1 MSANPFGFRFDN
13 SYARLPETL
22 FAFCD
27 PQPVRAPELL
37 LFNGELAAQLGLDA
51 EALNSDT
58 GAALLGGNRPL
69 PGGEPLAQAYAGHQF
84 GNPTMLGDG
93 RAVLLGE
100 QLTPDDQRRDIQL
113 KGSGR
118 TPFSR
123 GGDGR
128 AALGP
133 MLREYIISEAMHAL
147 GVPTTRALAV
157 AGTGEQV
164 LRDTAQP
171 GAILTRVAASHL
183 RVGTFQYAAGR
194 QDTTLLETLVD
205 YTLKRHYPDR
215 SGAEVP
221 ALALLEAVMDRQ
233 IALITEWMRVGF
245 IHGVMNTD
253 NVALSGETIDYG
265 PCAFMDRYH
274 PETVFSS
281 IDQRGRY
288 AYGNQPVITQW
299 NLARFAET
307 LIPLIDD
314 DADRAVETAEALI
327 KSHTERYAQRWL
339 VMMRGKLGLFGEEDG
354 DAALAADLL
363 DWMARHDADHTNT
376 FRDLIGGATPP
387 GEPFQNDEFGDWHR
401 RWQARLGR
409 NGKAEEDAWALMGR
423 HNPAVIP
430 RNHQV
435 EAALSAAVRDG
446 DLAPVKA
453 LLAALDD
460 PYRDRGPDDPYR
472 QPPAPDE
479 QVLRTF
485 CGT

>member
-1 MSANPFGFRFDN
+1 
-13 SYARLPETL
+13 
-22 FAFCD
+22 
-27 PQPVRAPELL
+27 
-37 LFNGELAAQLGLDA
+37 
-51 EALNSDT
+51 
-58 GAALLGGNRPL
+58 
-69 PGGEPLAQAYAGHQF
+69 
-84 GNPTMLGDG
+84 
-93 RAVLLGE
+93 
-100 QLTPDDQRRDIQL
+100 
-113 KGSGR
+113 
-118 TPFSR
+118 
-123 GGDGR
+123 
-128 AALGP
+128 
-133 MLREYIISEAMHAL
+133 
-147 GVPTTRALAV
+147 
-157 AGTGEQV
+157 QV
-164 LRDTAQP
+164 
-171 GAILTRVAASHL
+171 
-183 RVGTFQYAAGR
+183 
-194 QDTTLLETLVD
+194 E
-205 YTLKRHYPDR
+205 
-215 SGAEVP
+215 
-221 ALALLEAVMDRQ
+221 
-233 IALITEWMRVGF
+233 LITEWMRVGF

-265 PCAFMDRYH
+265 PCAFMDSYH

-327 KSHTERYAQRWL
+327 KSHTERYARRWL
-339 VMMRGKLGLFGEEDG
+339 EMMRGKLGLFGDEDH
-354 DAALAADLL
+354 DAALATDLL
-363 DWMARHDADHTNT
+363 DWMARHDVDHTNT

-409 NGKAEEDAWALMGR
+409 NGKADEDAWALMRR

-472 QPPAPDE
+472 QPPAPGE

>member
-13 SYARLPETL
+13 SYARLPEPL
-22 FAFCD
+22 FSFCD
-27 PQPVRAPELL
+27 PQPVQAPELL
-37 LFNGELAAQLGLDA
+37 LFNDELAAQLGLDA
-51 EALNSDT
+51 EALNSPA

-100 QLTPDDQRRDIQL
+100 QLTPDGRRRDIQL

-133 MLREYIISEAMHAL
+133 MLREYIVSEAMHAL
-147 GVPTTRALAV
+147 GAPTTRALAV
-157 AGTGEQV
+157 VRTGEPV

-194 QDTTLLETLVD
+194 QDTTLLTTLVD
-205 YTLKRHYPDR
+205 YTLDRHYPDR
-215 SGAEVP
+215 AGADNP
-221 ALALLEAVMDRQ
+221 ALALLEGVLERQ
-233 IALITEWMRVGF
+233 IALVTEWMRVGF

-265 PCAFMDRYH
+265 PCAFMDHYH

-288 AYGNQPVITQW
+288 AFGNQPVITQW

-314 DADRAVETAEALI
+314 DADRAVEKAEALI
-327 KSHTERYAQRWL
+327 KSHTERYAQSWL
-339 VMMRGKLGLFGEEDG
+339 AMMRGKLGLFGDEDE

-363 DWMARHDADHTNT
+363 DWMGRHGADHTNT
-376 FRDLIGGATPP
+376 FRDLIGGAPP
-387 GEPFQNDEFGDWHR
+387 DGELYLDEGFLDWHQ
-401 RWQARLGR
+401 RWRARLDSQGSS
-409 NGKAEEDAWALMGR
+409 EQDAWALMR
-423 HNPAVIP
+423 RNNPAVIP

-435 EAALSAAVRDG
+435 EAALSAAVDG
-446 DLAPVKA
+446 DMAPVKA

-460 PYRDRGPDDPYR
+460 PYRDREPDDPYR
-472 QPPAPDE
+472 RPPTPDE
-479 QVLRTF
+479 RVLNTF